1 MTCNDNQIC
10 PLQTLVKGTRVE
22 HHTVTLARMLHY
34 LTDAR
39 VIDPDA
45 YHASAVGT
53 D

>member
-1 MTCNDNQIC
+1 MSAANFSQGY
-10 PLQTLVKGTRVE
+10 QSGTSYGYFGSNA
-22 HHTVTLARMLHY
+22 TY